1 MGSRGV
7 YMFALGCSGNVHGFP
22 LRGGLGAA
30 DAAGLS
36 LALESADW
44 LTQNP
49 LRPRQSRRL

>member
-36 LALESADW
+36 LALAAS
-44 LTQNP
+44 
-49 LRPRQSRRL
+49 PRIG